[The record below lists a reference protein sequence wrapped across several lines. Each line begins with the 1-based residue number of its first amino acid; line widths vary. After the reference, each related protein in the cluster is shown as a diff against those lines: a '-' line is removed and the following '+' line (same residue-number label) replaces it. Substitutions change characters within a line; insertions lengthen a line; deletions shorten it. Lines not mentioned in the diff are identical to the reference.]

1 MNLDNIMFIIIFL
14 LLIVILGFLYY
25 MSNNIKKNQNK
36 INILESD
43 VNALRERLGVHN
55 EKMNSIDNYLNKD
68 MLEKKSNKMNPNSDP
83 VDFSNF
89 LERISSMNGNMMN
102 GDNEYSEEDSSKDG
116 SSEDESSSDGEEE
129 SSVDEEDDSTQY
141 ETEDSSSNQ
150 EESSQDSSEDVS
162 EDISIDDNVKS
173 ESSKESEPES
183 EPEPEPVPV
192 KVFVEEKKVEEVL
205 SPKKEEPI
213 FEEKPFMGI
222 DDLMDEKSL
231 KKMPTASI
239 KKLDLGTVML
249 GGDGKTKYIVALNK
263 LGKKYW
269 KRN

>member
-43 VNALRERLGVHN
+43 VNALRERLGVQN

-89 LERISSMNGNMMN
+89 LERISSMNGGMMN
-102 GDNEYSEEDSSKDG
+102 GDNQYSEEDSS
-116 SSEDESSSDGEEE
+116 EDEEDSTEDDEDSTEDDEEE
-129 SSVDEEDDSTQY
+129 SSEDGSTQY
-141 ETEDSSSNQ
+141 ETE
-150 EESSQDSSEDVS
+150 EDSSEEEVSDEKVS
-162 EDISIDDNVKS
+162 ESVSSVDDNVKS
-173 ESSKESEPES
+173 ESSKESEPE
-183 EPEPEPVPV
+183 PV
-192 KVFVEEKKVEEVL
+192 KVVVEEVVA
-205 SPKKEEPI
+205 PKKEEPES
-213 FEEKPFMGI
+213 EEKPFIGI
-222 DDLMDEKSL
+222 DDLIDDKAL

-239 KKLDLGTVML
+239 KKLDLGTVMV

-263 LGKKYW
+263 SGKKYW

>member
-43 VNALRERLGVHN
+43 VNALRERLGVQN
-55 EKMNSIDNYLNKD
+55 EKMNSIDTYLNKD
-68 MLEKKSNKMNPNSDP
+68 MLEKKSSKMNSNNDP

-89 LERISSMNGNMMN
+89 LERISSMNGGMMN
-102 GDNEYSEEDSSKDG
+102 GGNEYSEEDSTEEEEESTEE
-116 SSEDESSSDGEEE
+116 EDSDDSNSNEE

-141 ETEDSSSNQ
+141 ETEDSSS
-150 EESSQDSSEDVS
+150 EEEVSEEKVSEDV
-162 EDISIDDNVKS
+162 SIDDNVKS
-173 ESSKESEPES
+173 ELSKESVS
-183 EPEPEPVPV
+183 EPEPV
-192 KVFVEEKKVEEVL
+192 KVVIEEVIAV
-205 SPKKEEPI
+205 PKKEESVL
-213 FEEKPFMGI
+213 EEKPFVGI
-222 DDLMDEKSL
+222 DDLMDDKAL

-263 LGKKYW
+263 SGKKYW

>member
-43 VNALRERLGVHN
+43 INALRERLGVQN

-68 MLEKKSNKMNPNSDP
+68 MLEKKSSKMNPNSDP

-89 LERISSMNGNMMN
+89 LERISSMNGGMMN
-102 GDNEYSEEDSSKDG
+102 GDNEYSEEDSSEDEEEESNEDD
-116 SSEDESSSDGEEE
+116 SSEDEE
-129 SSVDEEDDSTQY
+129 SSEEDSSTQY
-141 ETEDSSSNQ
+141 ETEESSSEN
-150 EESSQDSSEDVS
+150 EVSDEKVS
-162 EDISIDDNVKS
+162 ESVSSVDDNVKS
-173 ESSKESEPES
+173 ESSKE
-183 EPEPEPVPV
+183 PEPEPV
-192 KVFVEEKKVEEVL
+192 KVVVEEVVV

-213 FEEKPFMGI
+213 SEEKPFIGI
-222 DDLMDEKSL
+222 DDLLDDKAL
-231 KKMPTASI
+231 KKMPTTSI
-239 KKLDLGTVML
+239 KKLDLGTVMV

-263 LGKKYW
+263 SGKKYW

>member
-14 LLIVILGFLYY
+14 LLIVILGCLYY

-68 MLEKKSNKMNPNSDP
+68 MLEKKSNKTNPNSDP

-89 LERISSMNGNMMN
+89 LERISSMNGGMMN
-102 GDNEYSEEDSSKDG
+102 GDNEYSEEDSSEDEEEE
-116 SSEDESSSDGEEE
+116 SSEDEESSD
-129 SSVDEEDDSTQY
+129 EDDSTQY
-141 ETEDSSSNQ
+141 ETEESSS
-150 EESSQDSSEDVS
+150 ESEVS
-162 EDISIDDNVKS
+162 EEKVSNDISIDDNVKS
-173 ESSKESEPES
+173 ESSKE
-183 EPEPEPVPV
+183 PEPVAV
-192 KVFVEEKKVEEVL
+192 VEEVGI
-205 SPKKEEPI
+205 PKKEEP
-213 FEEKPFMGI
+213 EEKPFVGI
-222 DDLMDEKSL
+222 DDLMDDKAL

-263 LGKKYW
+263 SGKKYW

>member
-14 LLIVILGFLYY
+14 LLIVILGCLYY

-68 MLEKKSNKMNPNSDP
+68 MLEKKSSKMNSNSDP

-89 LERISSMNGNMMN
+89 LERISSMNGGMMN
-102 GDNEYSEEDSSKDG
+102 GDNEYSEEDSSEDEEEESTEDD
-116 SSEDESSSDGEEE
+116 SSEDEE
-129 SSVDEEDDSTQY
+129 SSEEDGSTQY
-141 ETEDSSSNQ
+141 ETE
-150 EESSQDSSEDVS
+150 ESSEEEVS
-162 EDISIDDNVKS
+162 EEKVSESVSSVDDNVKS
-173 ESSKESEPES
+173 ESSKESEPE
-183 EPEPEPVPV
+183 PV
-192 KVFVEEKKVEEVL
+192 KVVVEEVVV
-205 SPKKEEPI
+205 SPKKEEPVS
-213 FEEKPFMGI
+213 EEKPFIGI
-222 DDLMDEKSL
+222 DDLLDDKAL

-239 KKLDLGTVML
+239 KKLDLGTVMV

-263 LGKKYW
+263 SGKKYW

>member
-14 LLIVILGFLYY
+14 LLIVILGCLYY

-89 LERISSMNGNMMN
+89 LERISSMNGGMMN
-102 GDNEYSEEDSSKDG
+102 GDNEYSEEDSSEDEESTEED
-116 SSEDESSSDGEEE
+116 SSEDEE
-129 SSVDEEDDSTQY
+129 SSEEDDSTQY
-141 ETEDSSSNQ
+141 ETDESSSDN
-150 EESSQDSSEDVS
+150 EVS
-162 EDISIDDNVKS
+162 EEKVSESVSSVDDNVKS
-173 ESSKESEPES
+173 ESSKESEP
-183 EPEPEPVPV
+183 VAV
-192 KVFVEEKKVEEVL
+192 VEEVVV
-205 SPKKEEPI
+205 PKKEEPVS
-213 FEEKPFMGI
+213 EEKPFIGI
-222 DDLMDEKSL
+222 DDLIDDKAL

-263 LGKKYW
+263 SGKKYW

>member
-43 VNALRERLGVHN
+43 VNALRERLGVQN

-68 MLEKKSNKMNPNSDP
+68 MLEKKNTKPSDP

-89 LERISSMNGNMMN
+89 LERISSMNGNMMS
-102 GDNEYSEEDSSKDG
+102 GDNEYSEGDSSTNE
-116 SSEDESSSDGEEE
+116 SSEDQTSSDG
-129 SSVDEEDDSTQY
+129 DEEDDSTHY
-141 ETEDSSSNQ
+141 ETD
-150 EESSQDSSEDVS
+150 DSSEDVS
-162 EDISIDDNVKS
+162 EDASEDVSGDDSEDDSEDVSIDDVSIDDNVKS
-173 ESSKESEPES
+173 ESSKELES
-183 EPEPEPVPV
+183 EPEPEPV
-192 KVFVEEKKVEEVL
+192 KVVVEEKKIEEVVIP
-205 SPKKEEPI
+205 PKKEEPI
-213 FEEKPFMGI
+213 FEDKPFVGI
-222 DDLMDEKSL
+222 DDLMDDKAL

>member
-14 LLIVILGFLYY
+14 LLIVILGCLYY

-89 LERISSMNGNMMN
+89 LERISSMNGGMMN
-102 GDNEYSEEDSSKDG
+102 GDNEYSEEDSSEDEEDSTEDEDEE
-116 SSEDESSSDGEEE
+116 SSEDG
-129 SSVDEEDDSTQY
+129 STQY
-141 ETEDSSSNQ
+141 ETDESSSEN
-150 EESSQDSSEDVS
+150 EVS
-162 EDISIDDNVKS
+162 EEKVSKSVSSVDDNVKS
-173 ESSKESEPES
+173 ESSKESEPA
-183 EPEPEPVPV
+183 VV
-192 KVFVEEKKVEEVL
+192 VEEVVI
-205 SPKKEEPI
+205 PKKEEP
-213 FEEKPFMGI
+213 EEKPFIGI
-222 DDLMDEKSL
+222 DDLIDDKAL

-239 KKLDLGTVML
+239 KKLDLGTVMV

-263 LGKKYW
+263 SGKKYW

>member
-14 LLIVILGFLYY
+14 LLIVILGCLYY

-68 MLEKKSNKMNPNSDP
+68 MLEKKSNKMNSNSDP

-89 LERISSMNGNMMN
+89 LERISSMNGGMMN
-102 GDNEYSEEDSSKDG
+102 GDNEYSEEDSS
-116 SSEDESSSDGEEE
+116 EDEEDSTEDEEE
-129 SSVDEEDDSTQY
+129 SSEEDDSTQY
-141 ETEDSSSNQ
+141 ETEESSSK
-150 EESSQDSSEDVS
+150 ESSSSDEVLEEKVS
-162 EDISIDDNVKS
+162 VSSVDDNVKS
-173 ESSKESEPES
+173 ESSKESEP
-183 EPEPEPVPV
+183 VAV
-192 KVFVEEKKVEEVL
+192 VEEVV
-205 SPKKEEPI
+205 PKKEEP
-213 FEEKPFMGI
+213 EEKPFVGI
-222 DDLMDEKSL
+222 DDLMDDKAL

-263 LGKKYW
+263 SGKKYW

>member
-43 VNALRERLGVHN
+43 VNALRERLGVQN
-55 EKMNSIDNYLNKD
+55 EKMNSIDTYLNKD
-68 MLEKKSNKMNPNSDP
+68 MLEKKSSKMNSNNDP

-89 LERISSMNGNMMN
+89 LERISSMNGGMMN
-102 GDNEYSEEDSSKDG
+102 GGNEYSEEDST
-116 SSEDESSSDGEEE
+116 EEEE
-129 SSVDEEDDSTQY
+129 STEEEDSDDSSSNEESTVDEEDESTQY
-141 ETEDSSSNQ
+141 ETEESSS
-150 EESSQDSSEDVS
+150 EEEVSEEDV
-162 EDISIDDNVKS
+162 SIDDNVKY
-173 ESSKESEPES
+173 ESSKESV
-183 EPEPEPVPV
+183 PEPEPV
-192 KVFVEEKKVEEVL
+192 KIIVEEVVV
-205 SPKKEEPI
+205 PKKEEPVS
-213 FEEKPFMGI
+213 EEKPFVGI
-222 DDLMDEKSL
+222 DDLMDDKAL

-263 LGKKYW
+263 SGKKYW
-269 KRN
+269 KKI

>member
-43 VNALRERLGVHN
+43 VNALRERLGVQN
-55 EKMNSIDNYLNKD
+55 EKMNSIDTYLNKD
-68 MLEKKSNKMNPNSDP
+68 MLEKKSSKMNSNNDP

-89 LERISSMNGNMMN
+89 LERISSMNGGMMN
-102 GDNEYSEEDSSKDG
+102 GGNEYSEEDSTEDIE
-116 SSEDESSSDGEEE
+116 SSEDEDSDDDSSKEE
-129 SSVDEEDDSTQY
+129 STVDEEDDSTQY
-141 ETEDSSSNQ
+141 ETEESSS
-150 EESSQDSSEDVS
+150 EEEEVS
-162 EDISIDDNVKS
+162 EEKVSDDVSIDDNVKS
-173 ESSKESEPES
+173 ESSKESV
-183 EPEPEPVPV
+183 PEPVV
-192 KVFVEEKKVEEVL
+192 VEEVVV
-205 SPKKEEPI
+205 PKKEEPVS
-213 FEEKPFMGI
+213 EEKPFVGI
-222 DDLMDEKSL
+222 DDLMDDKAL

-263 LGKKYW
+263 SGKKYW

>member
-14 LLIVILGFLYY
+14 LLIVILGCLYY

-89 LERISSMNGNMMN
+89 LERISSMNGGMMN
-102 GDNEYSEEDSSKDG
+102 GDNEYSEEDSSEDEESTEED
-116 SSEDESSSDGEEE
+116 SSEDEE
-129 SSVDEEDDSTQY
+129 SSEEDDSTQY
-141 ETEDSSSNQ
+141 ETEESSSDN
-150 EESSQDSSEDVS
+150 EVS
-162 EDISIDDNVKS
+162 EEKVYESVSSVDDNVKS
-173 ESSKESEPES
+173 ESSKESEP
-183 EPEPEPVPV
+183 VAV
-192 KVFVEEKKVEEVL
+192 VEEVVV
-205 SPKKEEPI
+205 PKKEEPVS
-213 FEEKPFMGI
+213 EEKPFIGI
-222 DDLMDEKSL
+222 DDLMDDKAL

-263 LGKKYW
+263 SGKKYW

>member
-89 LERISSMNGNMMN
+89 LERISSMNGAMMN
-102 GDNEYSEEDSSKDG
+102 GDNEYSEEE
-116 SSEDESSSDGEEE
+116 SSEDEEE
-129 SSVDEEDDSTQY
+129 SSEDEEDSSEDEESSEEDDSTQY
-141 ETEDSSSNQ
+141 ETEESSS
-150 EESSQDSSEDVS
+150 ETEVS
-162 EDISIDDNVKS
+162 EEKVSESVSSVDDNVKL
-173 ESSKESEPES
+173 ESSKESEPE
-183 EPEPEPVPV
+183 PV
-192 KVFVEEKKVEEVL
+192 KVVVEEVVG
-205 SPKKEEPI
+205 PKKEEPVS
-213 FEEKPFMGI
+213 EEKPFIGI
-222 DDLMDEKSL
+222 DDLIDDKAL

-263 LGKKYW
+263 SGKKYW

>member
-43 VNALRERLGVHN
+43 VNALRERLGVQN

-68 MLEKKSNKMNPNSDP
+68 MLEKKSNKTNPNSDP

-89 LERISSMNGNMMN
+89 LERISSMNSGMMN
-102 GDNEYSEEDSSKDG
+102 GDNEYSEEE
-116 SSEDESSSDGEEE
+116 SSEDEEDSTEDDGTEEE
-129 SSVDEEDDSTQY
+129 SSEDGSTQY
-141 ETEDSSSNQ
+141 ETEEDSSS
-150 EESSQDSSEDVS
+150 EVS
-162 EDISIDDNVKS
+162 EEKVSESVSSVDDNVKS
-173 ESSKESEPES
+173 ESSKESEPE
-183 EPEPEPVPV
+183 PV
-192 KVFVEEKKVEEVL
+192 KVVEEVVVV
-205 SPKKEEPI
+205 PKKEEPVS
-213 FEEKPFMGI
+213 EEKPFVGI
-222 DDLMDEKSL
+222 DDLMDDKAL

-239 KKLDLGTVML
+239 KKLDLGTVMV

>member
-43 VNALRERLGVHN
+43 VNALRERLGVQN

-89 LERISSMNGNMMN
+89 LERISSMNGGMMN
-102 GDNEYSEEDSSKDG
+102 GDTEYSEEDSSEDEEESTEDEDSSQEDMSDDSS
-116 SSEDESSSDGEEE
+116 SSEDG
-129 SSVDEEDDSTQY
+129 STQY
-141 ETEDSSSNQ
+141 ETEESSS
-150 EESSQDSSEDVS
+150 ESEVS
-162 EDISIDDNVKS
+162 EEKVSESVSSVDDNVKS
-173 ESSKESEPES
+173 ESSKEHE
-183 EPEPEPVPV
+183 PV
-192 KVFVEEKKVEEVL
+192 KVVVEEVVVL
-205 SPKKEEPI
+205 PLKKEEPVL
-213 FEEKPFMGI
+213 EETPFVGI
-222 DDLMDEKSL
+222 DDLMDDKAL

>member
-1 MNLDNIMFIIIFL
+1 
-14 LLIVILGFLYY
+14 

-43 VNALRERLGVHN
+43 VNALRERLGVQN

-102 GDNEYSEEDSSKDG
+102 GDNEYSEEDSSEDEESTEED
-116 SSEDESSSDGEEE
+116 SSEDEE
-129 SSVDEEDDSTQY
+129 SSEEDDSTQY
-141 ETEDSSSNQ
+141 ETDESSSDN
-150 EESSQDSSEDVS
+150 EVS
-162 EDISIDDNVKS
+162 EEKVSESVSSVDDNVKS
-173 ESSKESEPES
+173 ESSKESEP
-183 EPEPEPVPV
+183 VAV
-192 KVFVEEKKVEEVL
+192 VEEVVV
-205 SPKKEEPI
+205 PKKEEPVS
-213 FEEKPFMGI
+213 EEKPFIGI
-222 DDLMDEKSL
+222 DDLIDDKAL

-249 GGDGKTKYIVALNK
+249 GGDGKTKYIVSLNK

>member
-14 LLIVILGFLYY
+14 LLIVILGCLYY

-68 MLEKKSNKMNPNSDP
+68 MLEKKSNKTNPNSDP

-89 LERISSMNGNMMN
+89 LERISSMNGGMMN
-102 GDNEYSEEDSSKDG
+102 GDNEYSEEDSSEDEEEE
-116 SSEDESSSDGEEE
+116 SSEDEESSD
-129 SSVDEEDDSTQY
+129 EDDSTQY
-141 ETEDSSSNQ
+141 ETEESSS
-150 EESSQDSSEDVS
+150 ESEVS
-162 EDISIDDNVKS
+162 EEKVSNDISIDDNVKS
-173 ESSKESEPES
+173 ESSKE
-183 EPEPEPVPV
+183 PEPVAV
-192 KVFVEEKKVEEVL
+192 VEEVVI
-205 SPKKEEPI
+205 PKKEEP
-213 FEEKPFMGI
+213 EEKPFVGI
-222 DDLMDEKSL
+222 DDLMDDKAL

-263 LGKKYW
+263 SGKKYW

>member
-14 LLIVILGFLYY
+14 LLIVILGCLYY

-89 LERISSMNGNMMN
+89 LERISSMNGGMMN
-102 GDNEYSEEDSSKDG
+102 GDNEYSEEDSS
-116 SSEDESSSDGEEE
+116 EDEESTEEDMSDEEE
-129 SSVDEEDDSTQY
+129 SSEDGSTQY
-141 ETEDSSSNQ
+141 ETEESSS
-150 EESSQDSSEDVS
+150 ETEVS
-162 EDISIDDNVKS
+162 EEKVSESVSSVDDNVKS
-173 ESSKESEPES
+173 ESSKESEPE
-183 EPEPEPVPV
+183 PV
-192 KVFVEEKKVEEVL
+192 KVVEEVVL
-205 SPKKEEPI
+205 PPKKEEPVL
-213 FEEKPFMGI
+213 EEKPFVGI
-222 DDLMDEKSL
+222 DDLMDDKAL

-239 KKLDLGTVML
+239 KKLDLGTVMV

>member
-14 LLIVILGFLYY
+14 LLIVILGCLYY

-43 VNALRERLGVHN
+43 INALRERLGVHN

-89 LERISSMNGNMMN
+89 LERISSMNGGMMN
-102 GDNEYSEEDSSKDG
+102 GDNEYSEEDSSEDEEEE
-116 SSEDESSSDGEEE
+116 SSEDEESSD
-129 SSVDEEDDSTQY
+129 EDDSTQY
-141 ETEDSSSNQ
+141 ETEESSS
-150 EESSQDSSEDVS
+150 ESEVS
-162 EDISIDDNVKS
+162 EEKVSNDISIDDNVKS
-173 ESSKESEPES
+173 ESSKE
-183 EPEPEPVPV
+183 PEPVAV
-192 KVFVEEKKVEEVL
+192 IEEVVI
-205 SPKKEEPI
+205 PKKEEP
-213 FEEKPFMGI
+213 EEKPFIGI
-222 DDLMDEKSL
+222 DDLMDDKAL

-263 LGKKYW
+263 SGKKYW

>member
-14 LLIVILGFLYY
+14 LLIVILGCLYY

-68 MLEKKSNKMNPNSDP
+68 MLEKKSNKMNPNSDN

-89 LERISSMNGNMMN
+89 LERISSMNGGMMN
-102 GDNEYSEEDSSKDG
+102 GDNEYSEEDSSEDEEE
-116 SSEDESSSDGEEE
+116 SSEDEESTEED

-141 ETEDSSSNQ
+141 ETEESSSDN
-150 EESSQDSSEDVS
+150 EVS
-162 EDISIDDNVKS
+162 EEKVSESVSSVDDNVKS
-173 ESSKESEPES
+173 ESSKEA
-183 EPEPEPVPV
+183 EPVV
-192 KVFVEEKKVEEVL
+192 VEEVVV
-205 SPKKEEPI
+205 PKKEEPVI
-213 FEEKPFMGI
+213 EEKPFIGI
-222 DDLMDEKSL
+222 DDLMDDKAL

-239 KKLDLGTVML
+239 KKLDLGTVMV

-263 LGKKYW
+263 SGKKYW

>member
-1 MNLDNIMFIIIFL
+1 
-14 LLIVILGFLYY
+14 

-43 VNALRERLGVHN
+43 VNALRERLGVQN
-55 EKMNSIDNYLNKD
+55 EKLNSIDNYLNKD

-89 LERISSMNGNMMN
+89 LERISSMNGGMMKD
-102 GDNEYSEEDSSKDG
+102 DNEYSEEDSS
-116 SSEDESSSDGEEE
+116 E
-129 SSVDEEDDSTQY
+129 DEEDSTEDEDDSTEDDEDETSEDGSTQY
-141 ETEDSSSNQ
+141 ETEESSS
-150 EESSQDSSEDVS
+150 ETEVS
-162 EDISIDDNVKS
+162 EEKVSESVSSVDDNVKS
-173 ESSKESEPES
+173 ESSKESEPE
-183 EPEPEPVPV
+183 PV
-192 KVFVEEKKVEEVL
+192 KVVEEVVVL
-205 SPKKEEPI
+205 PKKEEPI
-213 FEEKPFMGI
+213 SEEKPFIGI
-222 DDLMDEKSL
+222 DDLLDDKAL

-239 KKLDLGTVML
+239 KKLDLGTVMV

>member
-43 VNALRERLGVHN
+43 INALRERLGVQN

-68 MLEKKSNKMNPNSDP
+68 MLEKKSSKMNPNSDP

-89 LERISSMNGNMMN
+89 LERISSMNGGMMN
-102 GDNEYSEEDSSKDG
+102 GDNEYSEEDSSEDEEESTEDD
-116 SSEDESSSDGEEE
+116 SSEDEE
-129 SSVDEEDDSTQY
+129 SSEEDGSTQY
-141 ETEDSSSNQ
+141 ETEESSD
-150 EESSQDSSEDVS
+150 EESDEVSNEESDEVS
-162 EDISIDDNVKS
+162 EEKVSESISSVDDNVKS
-173 ESSKESEPES
+173 ESSKESI
-183 EPEPEPVPV
+183 PEPEPV
-192 KVFVEEKKVEEVL
+192 KVVVEEVVV
-205 SPKKEEPI
+205 SPKKEEP
-213 FEEKPFMGI
+213 EEKPFVGI
-222 DDLMDEKSL
+222 DDLMDDKAL

-263 LGKKYW
+263 SGKKYW

>member
-43 VNALRERLGVHN
+43 VNALRERLGVQN

-68 MLEKKSNKMNPNSDP
+68 MLEKKSTKPNDP

-89 LERISSMNGNMMN
+89 LERISSMNGNMMK
-102 GDNEYSEEDSSKDG
+102 DENEYSEEDSSRDG
-116 SSEDESSSDGEEE
+116 SSEDESSSNGEEE
-129 SSVDEEDDSTQY
+129 SSVDEEDDSTHY

-150 EESSQDSSEDVS
+150 EESSEDGSEDV
-162 EDISIDDNVKS
+162 SIDDNVKS
-173 ESSKESEPES
+173 ESSKELESESESES
-183 EPEPEPVPV
+183 EPEPV
-192 KVFVEEKKVEEVL
+192 KVFVEEKKVEEVVV
-205 SPKKEEPI
+205 PKKEEPI
-213 FEEKPFMGI
+213 FEEKPFIGI
-222 DDLMDEKSL
+222 DDLMDDKTL

-263 LGKKYW
+263 SGKKYW

>member
-43 VNALRERLGVHN
+43 VHALRERLGVQN
-55 EKMNSIDNYLNKD
+55 EKMNSIDTYLNKD
-68 MLEKKSNKMNPNSDP
+68 MMDKKNNSKDNSDP

-89 LERISSMNGNMMN
+89 LERISAMNGNMMN
-102 GDNEYSEEDSSKDG
+102 DDDEEYSEEDSSTENDSSVEDMSNES
-116 SSEDESSSDGEEE
+116 SSEDEEDGSDVYETEEE
-129 SSVDEEDDSTQY
+129 SASEE
-141 ETEDSSSNQ
+141 
-150 EESSQDSSEDVS
+150 V
-162 EDISIDDNVKS
+162 SIDDNVKS
-173 ESSKESEPES
+173 VSSEPEP
-183 EPEPEPVPV
+183 EPEPEPVPEPVQEPV
-192 KVFVEEKKVEEVL
+192 KEVEV
-205 SPKKEEPI
+205 PKKEEESAI
-213 FEEKPFMGI
+213 GL
-222 DDLMDEKSL
+222 DDLMDDKSS

-249 GGDGKTKYIVALNK
+249 GGDGKTKYVVALNK
-263 LGKKYW
+263 SGKKYW

>member
-43 VNALRERLGVHN
+43 VHALRERLGVQN
-55 EKMNSIDNYLNKD
+55 EKMNSIDTYLNKD
-68 MLEKKSNKMNPNSDP
+68 MMDKKNNSRDNSDP

-89 LERISSMNGNMMN
+89 LERISAMNGNMMN
-102 GDNEYSEEDSSKDG
+102 DDEEYSEEDSS
-116 SSEDESSSDGEEE
+116 S
-129 SSVDEEDDSTQY
+129 
-141 ETEDSSSNQ
+141 EDSSSN
-150 EESSQDSSEDVS
+150 ESSTENDSSVEDMSNESSSEDE
-162 EDISIDDNVKS
+162 EDGSDVYETEEESANEEVSIDDNVKS
-173 ESSKESEPES
+173 VSSEP
-183 EPEPEPVPV
+183 EPEPEPVPEPVQEPV
-192 KVFVEEKKVEEVL
+192 KEVEV
-205 SPKKEEPI
+205 PKKEEESAI
-213 FEEKPFMGI
+213 GL
-222 DDLMDEKSL
+222 DDLMDDKSS

-249 GGDGKTKYIVALNK
+249 GGDGKTKYVVALNK
-263 LGKKYW
+263 SGKKYW